1 MRLPGPFHKPRRRAC
16 GGPGWLGWPGWHG
29 SRLRGDVRGAVEWAR
44 EAGGNAYCVVLAA
57 GEPAGAADRL
67 PGGVQRKAVEPL

>member
-1 MRLPGPFHKPRRRAC
+1 MRLPGPFHKPRRRAYD
-16 GGPGWLGWPGWHG
+16 GPGWHG